1 MIVMENYQ
9 NKKTQINDLLDSRD
23 AQETLPMLGYGLIK
37 ISDFSNNHKIHV
49 LFQKGIGTP
58 LIQNVIELCK
68 KEIKDQKQGNS
79 IIPLDE
85 FTIFVHYLQHKN
97 DTIVILYMT
106 KKDRNINFPKL
117 YFFTRKITNQFRLNT
132 PILKV
137 INMCN
142 ETISIPQTKGI
153 IGVFIIGANG
163 TPYFSQINQNRKLIS
178 NKEVHIG
185 GFISALF
192 IFSKEIIGQES
203 GAELKEI
210 NFGNQRFYMITKKNV
225 IFAFLVENLNSL
237 IERYMYLIADDF
249 LEQYKEHL
257 IDFTGDISPFHKFE
271 KRIELYFE
279 I

>member
-1 MIVMENYQ
+1 MIVMENSQ
-9 NKKTQINDLLDSRD
+9 NRKIQMNGQLGSRD
-23 AQETLPMLGYGLIK
+23 AQEILHMLGYGLIN
-37 ISDFSNNHKIHV
+37 ISNNHKIHI

-68 KEIKDQKQGNS
+68 KEINDQKQWNS

-85 FTIFVHYLQHKN
+85 FTIFVHFFQHRN

-106 KKDRNINFPKL
+106 EKDHNIDFPKL
-117 YFFTRKITNQFRLNT
+117 YLFTRKITNQFRLNT
-132 PILKV
+132 PIPEV

-163 TPYFSQINQNRKLIS
+163 CPYFSKINQNRKLIS

-192 IFSKEIIGQES
+192 SFSKEIIGEES

-210 NFGNQRFYMITKKNV
+210 NFGNQCFYMISKRNV

-257 IDFTGDISPFHKFE
+257 VDFTGDISPFHVFK
-271 KRIELYFE
+271 KKIDLYFE